1 MIISVLKWELL
12 VIVIQWPRFAK
23 ISKREVDLDFL
34 GRRLTSKNKKNTFYI
49 LYINKLE
56 SF

>member
-49 LYINKLE
+49 LYINKLW